1 MNSATRTMQD
11 PANSGGYVPVTHR
24 GIDPAALDVPDS
36 PMLRIDPGQMAHQQA
51 APPSGTTSPDGAAH
65 LIEVDRNRARE
76 TGARR

>member
-36 PMLRIDPGQMAHQQA
+36 PMLRVDPSQMADQQA
-51 APPSGTTSPDGAAH
+51 APWSGITWPDGAAH
-65 LIEVDRNRARE
+65 LLEVDRDRARE